1 MKSSFQ
7 TILIVVF
14 AIGFVIAIAVF
25 SGLFSSNTSTSTA
38 TKPTGTV
45 QVWGVLPAEAM
56 LNYVNNFNSQNYGY
70 TLNYIYHDPV
80 HFYQDL
86 IVALADGKSP
96 DLVVTSSEAITQIQD
111 KLYVIPYA
119 AYTEAQFRAT
129 NIDGAQI
136 FLSPTGVKALPLVVD
151 PLVVYYNKDILAAK
165 NFVVP
170 PATWS
175 GLQAAIPL
183 LTKHSAQG
191 QLTQATIALGE
202 VNNIANARDII
213 STLFLQTG
221 NSIVA
226 PDATGTLQVT
236 LANAGTSKDETAQL
250 PAVQAVTF
258 YTSFINPTS
267 SHYTWNS
274 SLPDSLQNFLAGNSV
289 FYIGR
294 ASELFTIQ
302 AQNPN
307 LNFDVMPMFQS
318 DTAIRPVTF
327 GAFDAVGI
335 MKNAPNMTAAYAA
348 ATQMANSTNIDA
360 LSKSFS
366 LPPVRRDLL
375 QVSQSNPYVSVF
387 FQAAL
392 SAFAWP
398 DPNPASTNTIFHDM
412 ITNVNSNTTDVQTA
426 IFNATHDL
434 QSSIR

>member
-1 MKSSFQ
+1 
-7 TILIVVF
+7 
-14 AIGFVIAIAVF
+14 
-25 SGLFSSNTSTSTA
+25 
-38 TKPTGTV
+38 
-45 QVWGVLPAEAM
+45 
-56 LNYVNNFNSQNYGY
+56 
-70 TLNYIYHDPV
+70 
-80 HFYQDL
+80 
-86 IVALADGKSP
+86 
-96 DLVVTSSEAITQIQD
+96 
-111 KLYVIPYA
+111 
-119 AYTEAQFRAT
+119 
-129 NIDGAQI
+129 
-136 FLSPTGVKALPLVVD
+136 
-151 PLVVYYNKDILAAK
+151 VYYNKDILAAK